1 MWKGDK
7 YMNEKIKNVL
17 WPLGFGILVIVIW
30 QAGILHSLLGFKPF
44 QLPVPE
50 QIVKTL
56 SMNFSKALTDT
67 MITVSGAL
75 AGLAL
80 GCGIGFIVAVI
91 ATIFPKWGYTGLTVI
106 SAFNAIPIVALS
118 PIMNRWFTSGFAQ
131 KVGVVSVVCM
141 AAMAINA
148 YRGLNDLKPFAK
160 DLLESYAAPEK
171 VIFFKLRMPNCL
183 PSVLTALKI
192 NVAAAIMAAM
202 ISEYFAASTSGI
214 GFGIKDNLRKGMMA
228 MGWSYIVMAALVG
241 IILYLGILLIER
253 RAIKWHASQR

>member
-1 MWKGDK
+1 
-7 YMNEKIKNVL
+7 MNEKIKNVL
-17 WPLGFGILVIVIW
+17 WPLGFGILIIIAW
-30 QAGILHSLLGFKPF
+30 QVGIIHDALGFKPF
-44 QLPVPE
+44 QLPVPS
-50 QIVKTL
+50 QIIKTL
-56 SMNFSKALTDT
+56 SDNFSKALTDT
-67 MITVSGAL
+67 VITVSGAL
-75 AGLAL
+75 VGLAL
-80 GCGIGFIVAVI
+80 GCIIGFIVAVI
-91 ATIFPKWGYTGLTVI
+91 ATQFPKWGYTGLSVI
-106 SAFNAIPIVALS
+106 AAFNAIPIVALS

-131 KVGVVSVVCM
+131 KVGVVTVVCM
-141 AAMAINA
+141 AAMAINS

-171 VIFFKLRMPNCL
+171 IIFFKLRLPNCL

-241 IILYLGILLIER
+241 IVLYLIILLIER
-253 RAIKWHASQR
+253 RTIKWHASQR

>member
-1 MWKGDK
+1 
-7 YMNEKIKNVL
+7 MNEKVKNIL

-50 QIVKTL
+50 QIIKTL
-56 SMNFSKALTDT
+56 SVNFSKALTDT
-67 MITVSGAL
+67 IITVSGAL
-75 AGLAL
+75 TGLVL
-80 GCGIGFIVAVI
+80 GCAIGFIVAVI
-91 ATIFPKWGYTGLTVI
+91 ATIFPKWGYTGLAVI

-171 VIFFKLRMPNCL
+171 VIFFKLRLPNCL
-183 PSVLTALKI
+183 PSILTALKI

-253 RAIKWHASQR
+253 KAIKWHASQR

>member
-1 MWKGDK
+1 
-7 YMNEKIKNVL
+7 MNEKIKNVL

-192 NVAAAIMAAM
+192 NVAAALVAAM
-202 ISEYFAASTSGI
+202 LSDYVAASTSGI